1 MSLRKLC
8 LFILAAT
15 IAGFATVASLI
26 VQIKE
31 YEVPTPRSRPHDP
44 TCLL

>member
-26 VQIKE
+26 VQDQRIRGAHAAFA
-31 YEVPTPRSRPHDP
+31 TA
-44 TCLL
+44 